1 MMYPWQAF
9 ALQPKFSHKI
19 ALRTAQGDIF
29 NWAQV
34 AEKVNQTVS
43 FLRNK
48 GVNPESAVAF
58 IGKNTENI
66 LFLYLATIQLGA
78 KILGINPA
86 FPQEKIEELGIKL
99 IKNDDVGIVDNNTIR
114 HNADKVSELIYD
126 YIIDDKPTMI
136 YNKR

>member
-9 ALQPKFSHKI
+9 AIQPKFSHKI

-43 FLRNK
+43 FLLNK

-58 IGKNTENI
+58 VGKNTENI

-86 FPQEKIEELGIKL
+86 FPQEKLQNCVMFITSIFVFMMK
-99 IKNDDVGIVDNNTIR
+99 I
-114 HNADKVSELIYD
+114 
-126 YIIDDKPTMI
+126 
-136 YNKR
+136 